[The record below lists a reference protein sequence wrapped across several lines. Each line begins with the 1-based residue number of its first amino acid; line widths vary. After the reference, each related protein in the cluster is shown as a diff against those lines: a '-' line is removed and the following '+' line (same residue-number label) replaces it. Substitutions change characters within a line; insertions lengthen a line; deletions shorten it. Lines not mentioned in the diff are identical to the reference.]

1 MMSRLLTPLMAAW
14 ATRGNDPANVGGYER
29 GLTLLGGADRAAE
42 ALEGLAHDELM
53 ARRGRDFKTGS
64 RVSLGDRGQPAG
76 DGGRAKG
83 VFTAEV
89 QETLGNEKRLGWCN
103 SHFLPIF
110 HLLQ

>member
-1 MMSRLLTPLMAAW
+1 
-14 ATRGNDPANVGGYER
+14 
-29 GLTLLGGADRAAE
+29 
-42 ALEGLAHDELM
+42 
-53 ARRGRDFKTGS
+53 
-64 RVSLGDRGQPAG
+64 
-76 DGGRAKG
+76 